1 MSYYLGLDIGGSNL
15 KLGLVSEAG
24 SLIALQE
31 RKSGELATEEQ
42 LMAKIDAMLIKLMAE
57 QNVLADEILAMGVGV
72 PGYVDNDKGVIL
84 NTNNLSFYN
93 YPFRDKFSQLPE
105 VPIFLGNDANFAALT
120 ESRMGAGRGYKNQ
133 VMLTLGTGVGG
144 GIIIDGKL
152 YTGFNNAASELGHHV
167 IRLNGVPCTCGRQGC
182 FEVYGSATA
191 LIRMTREAIQF
202 NPSSGLAQLV
212 EEQEGRISGRTAF
225 LAAELGD
232 STAANVVSKY
242 IRNVAEG
249 CANIINILM
258 PELII
263 LGGGISQSGEDF
275 LRRVAEISIDLAY
288 LPYGYPEPKFALAE
302 LGSDAGVIG
311 AALFAS
317 DNLLSSN
324 E

>member
-93 YPFRDKFSQLPE
+93 YPFRDKFSQLAD

-133 VMLTLGTGVGG
+133 VMLT
-144 GIIIDGKL
+144 
-152 YTGFNNAASELGHHV
+152 
-167 IRLNGVPCTCGRQGC
+167 
-182 FEVYGSATA
+182 
-191 LIRMTREAIQF
+191 
-202 NPSSGLAQLV
+202 
-212 EEQEGRISGRTAF
+212 
-225 LAAELGD
+225 
-232 STAANVVSKY
+232 
-242 IRNVAEG
+242 
-249 CANIINILM
+249 
-258 PELII
+258 
-263 LGGGISQSGEDF
+263 
-275 LRRVAEISIDLAY
+275 
-288 LPYGYPEPKFALAE
+288 
-302 LGSDAGVIG
+302 
-311 AALFAS
+311 
-317 DNLLSSN
+317 
-324 E
+324 